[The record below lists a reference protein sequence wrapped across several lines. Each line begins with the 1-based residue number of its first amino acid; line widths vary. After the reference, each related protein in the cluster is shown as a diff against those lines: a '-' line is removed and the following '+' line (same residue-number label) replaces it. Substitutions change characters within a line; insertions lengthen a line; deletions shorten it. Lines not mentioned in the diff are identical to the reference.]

1 MGLRLD
7 EFSAGNELMS
17 NIVQDNSIGLYLGGE
32 LSMSTSF
39 NVIYDNLF
47 DNVQNAGF
55 FYNKISNNTNVW
67 NLARTAGRNVVGG
80 PFLGGNFWS
89 DYNGTDADG
98 DGFGDTFL
106 PYNANGTIRYGG
118 DFLPLIGREAKL
130 LVVASPGGSISYT
143 FAGALGYVPGGA
155 FKAVSATLGSSLSLT
170 AVPDAGS
177 MFSIWSAT
185 SGVGTTF
192 NNQSLNLTAS
202 SITPVIRGNGMI
214 IAKFYSAPIIAN
226 LLIGADPSVVTK
238 SSGSSSKITAT
249 VLDQFGIPMSGVS
262 VDFGASD
269 GMLSSTRATTNMI
282 GHASV
287 TLTPSLTTGGAISSV
302 VSATAGGSRAE
313 ESVSFVP
320 ETPSAEC
327 KTSQSWKNCG
337 AFSIATSS
345 MTIPQAIKE
354 LPIVGG
360 VGNALLSS
368 ALDDYPI
375 SFHSLTPTCSTD
387 TCKTSFTNNL
397 QTQFGISLPTGYQ
410 ATQMMILE
418 VPLIS
423 ILDNLMCY
431 HVNVPFDGTIDI
443 GCLNVPATNKGVPW
457 TWGFKT
463 SVAGITPYIELTQS
477 GSIDLVLTFSTNP
490 KARSAIDIVDL
501 VSEISQLIISLAKH
515 NVGTPSEKSQ
525 QTVGKALQIVSTA
538 LSTLADSGD
547 VTLSLVTTDLSTVGS
562 LSSYTVFDFDDFA
575 TTVSRALDTAAVAI
589 GTGSNSYMVKVAQS
603 ILEAGFH
610 LATGDIPGALIQI
623 GRCVLDTVNL
633 ATQYVVSQPPLSD
646 NWVAHGIADAFGIVV
661 AVIDPNASTVV
672 PSYYDDRGLLIL
684 GYNVTSGSA
693 IFRSSSGMLFATND
707 TYYAYVFGGG
717 NMTVRLNTIGAE
729 GVLVPY
735 QLDAYNMSLGSPD
748 TRFSGMLEVG
758 SPLDVNLNQG
768 MDGGIIPQLSVVPAV
783 EVNGNQLLATP
794 FLTNGTKVPGKSAFV
809 FVGSQTYQ
817 MSQVNA
823 TLFKLDLNPSLKGSI
838 LLVYVVVKGFAGGY
852 ATAYYPTQV
861 TPPPAWWQQYWYAIA
876 LTIAGVIVASVLMWE
891 IEQKQSRKKGAQQ
904 AHQPLN
910 S

>member
-1 MGLRLD
+1 
-7 EFSAGNELMS
+7 
-17 NIVQDNSIGLYLGGE
+17 
-32 LSMSTSF
+32 
-39 NVIYDNLF
+39 
-47 DNVQNAGF
+47 
-55 FYNKISNNTNVW
+55 
-67 NLARTAGRNVVGG
+67 
-80 PFLGGNFWS
+80 
-89 DYNGTDADG
+89 
-98 DGFGDTFL
+98 
-106 PYNANGTIRYGG
+106 
-118 DFLPLIGREAKL
+118 
-130 LVVASPGGSISYT
+130 
-143 FAGALGYVPGGA
+143 
-155 FKAVSATLGSSLSLT
+155 
-170 AVPDAGS
+170 
-177 MFSIWSAT
+177 
-185 SGVGTTF
+185 
-192 NNQSLNLTAS
+192 
-202 SITPVIRGNGMI
+202 
-214 IAKFYSAPIIAN
+214 
-226 LLIGADPSVVTK
+226 
-238 SSGSSSKITAT
+238 
-249 VLDQFGIPMSGVS
+249 
-262 VDFGASD
+262 
-269 GMLSSTRATTNMI
+269 
-282 GHASV
+282 
-287 TLTPSLTTGGAISSV
+287 PSLTTGGAISSV

-501 VSEISQLIISLAKH
+501 VSEISQLI
-515 NVGTPSEKSQ
+515 
-525 QTVGKALQIVSTA
+525 
-538 LSTLADSGD
+538 
-547 VTLSLVTTDLSTVGS
+547 
-562 LSSYTVFDFDDFA
+562 
-575 TTVSRALDTAAVAI
+575 
-589 GTGSNSYMVKVAQS
+589 
-603 ILEAGFH
+603 LEAGFH

-684 GYNVTSGSA
+684 
-693 IFRSSSGMLFATND
+693 
-707 TYYAYVFGGG
+707 
-717 NMTVRLNTIGAE
+717 
-729 GVLVPY
+729 
-735 QLDAYNMSLGSPD
+735 
-748 TRFSGMLEVG
+748 
-758 SPLDVNLNQG
+758 
-768 MDGGIIPQLSVVPAV
+768 
-783 EVNGNQLLATP
+783 
-794 FLTNGTKVPGKSAFV
+794 
-809 FVGSQTYQ
+809 
-817 MSQVNA
+817 
-823 TLFKLDLNPSLKGSI
+823 
-838 LLVYVVVKGFAGGY
+838 
-852 ATAYYPTQV
+852 
-861 TPPPAWWQQYWYAIA
+861 
-876 LTIAGVIVASVLMWE
+876 
-891 IEQKQSRKKGAQQ
+891 
-904 AHQPLN
+904 
-910 S
+910 